1 MRNKEVQMR
10 ELDKFRE
17 NGTQLNKH
25 WVRKENKNDSLG
37 EVRVGGAVPVRWQ
50 SAQAKSELS
59 RLSHS
64 LLILSCQLGEH
75 ACYSSPQKAETEG

>member
-1 MRNKEVQMR
+1 MR
-10 ELDKFRE
+10 ELDKFRK

-37 EVRVGGAVPVRWQ
+37 EARVGRAVPVRWQ
-50 SAQAKSELS
+50 SAEAKSEL
-59 RLSHS
+59 RMLSHS

-75 ACYSSPQKAETEG
+75 ARYFSPQKVEAGG